1 MSFKKSGIVFALI
14 FYLFLFLHP
23 SFPSAH
29 AYIKKST
36 PSENETLSKPPENVT
51 IEFDEPIQPS
61 YHSIEVFDSEG
72 NRVDQKNGHIDT
84 KNSSIIECDLNDT
97 LPNGT
102 YRIKWRVVSSDGHPV
117 QGVIP
122 FQIGDEGNNQESSN
136 INQESKGYT
145 PEWDLLSIRWL
156 QYVSNACLVGA
167 LFFYMFILHKEL
179 GTDLWVKDAVRKI
192 VKFSFLTLS
201 LSILLSLPLQVTI
214 ESGLPWSEVLSI
226 PVLREMI
233 ENTLFGKTWII
244 QIDCLFLLC
253 ISTYMVIKKRLDSPI
268 LLWITFILGIGL
280 LLSKSFTSHA
290 AASTN
295 IFFSISLDF
304 LHLVSASIWIGSLLT
319 LATLIPLSKKKESKT
334 LFLETIKRFSKWG
347 IVLVIILAATGF
359 MSSLSYIPN
368 LRTLVSTEYGRV
380 LSGKILLFLMM
391 IVFAMANFLKGKR
404 RRETGWKSTIWG
416 ELTPGLIVLGLSVL
430 LSNLPTAMASP
441 GPFKETKTIQEGTRI
456 TFEATPNVIGENS
469 FVVWVKD
476 EKGKPI
482 SNIEQVTLTFTSLE
496 MDMGEDSKIVDKI
509 SDGKYGT
516 KGLNFNMTGQWNV
529 QVHVLTKDLE
539 TLDTHFKVL
548 VGSK

>member
-14 FYLFLFLHP
+14 FYLFLFLYP

-36 PSENETLSKPPENVT
+36 PSENETLSKLPENVT

-61 YHSIEVFDSEG
+61 FHSIEVFDSKG

-84 KNSSIIECDLNDT
+84 KNSSVIECDLNDH

-102 YRIKWRVVSSDGHPV
+102 YRIQWRVVSSDGHPV

-122 FQIGDEGNNQESSN
+122 FQIGGLESNPKSSN
-136 INQESKGYT
+136 NNQESKGYT

-167 LFFYMFILHKEL
+167 LFFYLFVLHKDL
-179 GTDLWVKDAVRKI
+179 VTNLWVMDAVKKI
-192 VKFSFLTLS
+192 VTFSFLTLS
-201 LSILLSLPLQVTI
+201 LSMLLSLPLQATI

-226 PVLREMI
+226 RVLREML

-244 QIDCLFLLC
+244 QIDGLFLLC
-253 ISTYMVIKKRLDSPI
+253 ISTYLVIKKRLDKPI
-268 LLWITFILGIGL
+268 LLWMTLILGVGL

-295 IFFSISLDF
+295 RFYSISLDF
-304 LHLVSASIWIGSLLT
+304 LHLLSASIWIGSLLS

-334 LFLETIKRFSKWG
+334 VFIETIKRFSKWG

-368 LRTLVSTEYGRV
+368 FRTLVSTDYGRV
-380 LSGKILLFLMM
+380 LTGKILLFLLM
-391 IVFAMANFLKGKR
+391 IIFAMANFVKGRR
-404 RRETGWKSTIWG
+404 RRETGWRSTLWG
-416 ELTPGLIVLGLSVL
+416 ELILGLIVLGLSVL
-430 LSNLPTAMASP
+430 LTNLPTAMASP
-441 GPFKETKTIQEGTRI
+441 GPFKETKTIQHGTRI
-456 TFEATPNVIGENS
+456 TFEATPNVIGENT
-469 FVVWVKD
+469 FELWLKD
-476 EKGKPI
+476 EKGRPI
-482 SNIEQVTLTFTSLE
+482 TNIEQITLTFTSLE
-496 MDMGEDSKIVDKI
+496 MDMGKDSTILEKIK
-509 SDGKYGT
+509 DGKYGT
-516 KGLNFNMTGQWNV
+516 RGLDFNMSGQWNV

-539 TLDTHFKVL
+539 TLDTHFNVL

>member
-1 MSFKKSGIVFALI
+1 M
-14 FYLFLFLHP
+14 YP

-36 PSENETLSKPPENVT
+36 PSENETLSKLPENVT

-61 YHSIEVFDSEG
+61 FHSIEVFDSEG

-84 KNSSIIECDLNDT
+84 ENSSVIECDLNVD

-102 YRIKWRVVSSDGHPV
+102 YRIQWRVVSSDGHPV

-122 FQIGDEGNNQESSN
+122 FQIGDKGNNQQSSN

-167 LFFYMFILHKEL
+167 LFFYMFILHKDL
-179 GTDLWVKDAVRKI
+179 VTNLWVKDAVRKI
-192 VKFSFLTLS
+192 VKVSFLTLT
-201 LSILLSLPLQVTI
+201 LSIILSLPLQATI
-214 ESGLPWSEVLSI
+214 ESGLPWSEVLNI
-226 PVLREMI
+226 TVLKEMI

-244 QIDCLFLLC
+244 QTDGLFLLC
-253 ISTYMVIKKRLDSPI
+253 ISTYLVIKKRLDKPI
-268 LLWITFILGIGL
+268 LLWMTLILGIGL

-295 IFFSISLDF
+295 IFFSIFLDF
-304 LHLVSASIWIGSLLT
+304 LHLLSASIWIGSLLT
-319 LATLIPLSKKKESKT
+319 LATLIPLGKKKESKT
-334 LFLETIKRFSKWG
+334 LFIETIKRFSKWG

-368 LRTLVSTEYGRV
+368 LRTLVSTDYGRV
-380 LSGKILLFLMM
+380 LSGKIILFLMM
-391 IVFAMANFLKGKR
+391 IFFAMANFLKGKL
-404 RRETGWKSTIWG
+404 RRETGWRSTLCG
-416 ELTPGLIVLGLSVL
+416 ELIPGLLVLGLSVL
-430 LSNLPTAMASP
+430 LTNLPTAMASP
-441 GPFKETKTIQEGTRI
+441 GPFKETRTIQQGTKI

-469 FVVWVKD
+469 FVVWLKD
-476 EKGKPI
+476 EKGRPI
-482 SNIEQVTLTFTSLE
+482 TNIEQITLTFTSLE
-496 MDMGEDSKIVDKI
+496 MDMGKDSKVVEKI
-509 SDGKYGT
+509 KDGKYGT
-516 KGLNFNMTGQWNV
+516 RGLNFNMSGRWDV
-529 QVHVLTKDLE
+529 QVHVLTKNLE
-539 TLDTHFKVL
+539 TLDTHFNVL

>member
-1 MSFKKSGIVFALI
+1 MSFKKNGIVFALI
-14 FYLFLFLHP
+14 FYLFLFLYP

-84 KNSSIIECDLNDT
+84 KNSSVIECDLKDN

-102 YRIKWRVVSSDGHPV
+102 YRIQWRVVSSDGHPV

-122 FQIGDEGNNQESSN
+122 FQIGEEGNNQESSD

-167 LFFYMFILHKEL
+167 LFFYMFILQKEL
-179 GTDLWVKDAVRKI
+179 VTDLWVKDAVSKI
-192 VKFSFLTLS
+192 VKFSFLTLT
-201 LSILLSLPLQVTI
+201 LSILLNLPLQATI

-244 QIDCLFLLC
+244 QIDGLFFLF
-253 ISTYMVIKKRLDSPI
+253 ISTYLVIKKRLDKLI
-268 LLWITFILGIGL
+268 LLWSTLILGVGL

-295 IFFSISLDF
+295 MFFSISLDF
-304 LHLVSASIWIGSLLT
+304 LHLLSASIWIGSLLT
-319 LATLIPLSKKKESKT
+319 LATLIPLSKKMETKN
-334 LFLETIKRFSKWG
+334 LFIDTIKRFSKWG
-347 IVLVIILAATGF
+347 IVLVIVLATTGF
-359 MSSLSYIPN
+359 MSSLSFIPN
-368 LRTLVSTEYGRV
+368 LRTLVSTDYGRV

-391 IVFAMANFLKGKR
+391 IIFAMANFLKGKR
-404 RRETGWKSTIWG
+404 RRETGWRSTLWG

-430 LSNLPTAMASP
+430 LTNLPTAMASP
-441 GPFKETKTIQEGTRI
+441 GPFKETKTIQQGTRI
-456 TFEATPNVIGENS
+456 TFVATPNVIGENS
-469 FVVWVKD
+469 FVVWLKD

-516 KGLNFNMTGQWNV
+516 KGLNFNMSGQWNV
-529 QVHVLTKDLE
+529 KVHVLTNDLE

-548 VGSK
+548 VGSN